1 MLHHHFLIF
10 LADDKVFILKMEKE
24 ELKNYRGYHT
34 PGQSKFKQRA
44 KNAIYISNANSFLHE
59 ITKSTIALILHKYG
73 DFNFTDEV
81 KDALKA
87 LDVAVN
93 YSIKDWKEDPN
104 LIVTEAVPNGD
115 GKRRVD
121 IVNCTKDDRWEVE
134 TDHKVKKENAI
145 TIYI

>member
-1 MLHHHFLIF
+1 
-10 LADDKVFILKMEKE
+10 MEKE